1 MKVCHICAVDFTL
14 NHFLLPLI
22 NRMKNE
28 GWDVY
33 AICSRGSNSEDLINK
48 GYNLINVDIPRNLNP
63 VLIIRAIISLYKE
76 FKKNKFDIIHVHT
89 PVASVVGRIAAK
101 LAGVPFV
108 IYTAH
113 GFYFHENMSSF
124 KFYIY
129 LYIEKFF
136 AYFTDLIFF
145 QSIED
150 YNLSKKYNFLHINK
164 LIYIGNGVDSTVF
177 VPKSIIDI
185 SKIKK
190 KLGLP
195 DHSIVIGSICRLVK
209 EKGILEFLDAAE
221 MIKKKYPNVY
231 FLLIGSR
238 LDTEHNT
245 NINKQ
250 IFSKKQIL
258 GDKLLLLGHRND
270 IPELLSILDIF
281 CLPSWREGL
290 SRSIIEAMF
299 MAKPIITTNIRGCR
313 EQVDHKK
320 NGLIIPIKSSKKIF
334 NSIRFLIND
343 PDIRKKFGKNARKK
357 AIKFYDEKNVI
368 SFQIKIIKEK
378 IKNVSC
384 IKKSS

>member
-22 NRMKNE
+22 DRMKNE

-33 AICSRGSNSEDLINK
+33 AICSRGSNSKDLKDK

-63 VLIIRAIISLYKE
+63 ILIIKTIISLYKE

-101 LAGVPFV
+101 LAGVPLV

-113 GFYFHENMSSF
+113 GFYFHENMSIF

-145 QSIED
+145 QSIEY
-150 YNLSKKYNFLHINK
+150 YNISKKHNFLDDDK
-164 LIYIGNGVDSTVF
+164 LFHIGNGVDSTIF
-177 VPKSIIDI
+177 IPKSIIDM
-185 SKIKK
+185 SKTKK
-190 KLGLP
+190 KLGIP
-195 DHSIVIGSICRLVK
+195 DNSFVIGSICRLVE

-221 MIKKKYPNVY
+221 MISKIYPDVY

-250 IFSKKQIL
+250 IFSKKKKL

-334 NSIRFLIND
+334 NSVKFLIND
-343 PDIRKKFGKNARKK
+343 PDTRKKFGKNARKK
-357 AIKFYDEKNVI
+357 AIKFYDEKNVL

-378 IKNVSC
+378 IHNVSY